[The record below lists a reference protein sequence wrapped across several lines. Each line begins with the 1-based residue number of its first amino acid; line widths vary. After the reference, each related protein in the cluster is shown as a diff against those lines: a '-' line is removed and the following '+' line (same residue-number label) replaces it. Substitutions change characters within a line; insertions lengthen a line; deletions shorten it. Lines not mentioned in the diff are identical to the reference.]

1 MREKKRGAKAPLFH
15 GGCHRKRFRSELQGP
30 GRWEPEV
37 QPRFKMRKQATQ
49 RVEYVAKL
57 AGQSLCNSL
66 A

>member
-1 MREKKRGAKAPLFH
+1 MAAAIGKAFVP
-15 GGCHRKRFRSELQGP
+15 ELQEP
-30 GRWEPEV
+30 VRWVPEV
-37 QPRFKMRKQATQ
+37 QPRFKMRKRAMQ